1 VPKFQLWMRYWNR
14 WVSTAFLKAY
24 FQKIAE
30 AEILPANEDDIRVML
45 RAHLLDRM
53 MDELGEHL
61 REKDKW
67 LSVPLQGIILLMTD
81 ATASPPATEKQPAAA
96 AATH

>member
-1 VPKFQLWMRYWNR
+1 M
-14 WVSTAFLKAY
+14 
-24 FQKIAE
+24 
-30 AEILPANEDDIRVML
+30 
-45 RAHLLDRM
+45 M

-81 ATASPPATEKQPAAA
+81 VATNSPAAEKQPAPAT
-96 AATH
+96 ATH